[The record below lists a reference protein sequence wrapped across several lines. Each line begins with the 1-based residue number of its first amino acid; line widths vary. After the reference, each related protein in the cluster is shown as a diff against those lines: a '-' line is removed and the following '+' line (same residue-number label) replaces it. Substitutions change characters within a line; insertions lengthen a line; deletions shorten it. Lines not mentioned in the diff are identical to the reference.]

1 MSKIYPI
8 LQIIVSCFL
17 FSILAALI
25 KFNANFI
32 HPTEQAFF
40 RNLLGI
46 FLLLPFFLRQNKLI
60 NNKSNYKLLFLR
72 GFFGGITMILIFT
85 AYTLIPLSQ
94 AMAISF
100 STPLFIY
107 FGSIYFL
114 KEKANKQKNICM
126 LFGFILTLIIIRPD
140 LSFQIGSILAI
151 ISSITHAIAG
161 LLVKKL
167 SETENVLTL
176 MFSLVLIMTPITFF
190 PSLYVWNTP
199 SNFLVVFLLVI
210 IAVTATLGNFFW
222 TKAISLT
229 TLTNLMPF
237 DFSKLIFA
245 TILGVIFFEE
255 KIDLITIICG
265 SGIIICNSLIA
276 KNINNEKK

>member
-1 MSKIYPI
+1 MHPI
-8 LQIIVSCFL
+8 LQLIVSCFL
-17 FSILAALI
+17 FSVLAALI
-25 KFNANFI
+25 KYNASFI

-40 RNLLGI
+40 RNLFGI
-46 FLLLPFFLRQNKLI
+46 FLLLPFFLRQNKLV
-60 NNKSNYKLLFLR
+60 NFKSNYRLLFLR
-72 GFFGGITMILIFT
+72 GFFGGITMILLFY

-107 FGSIYFL
+107 FGGIFFL
-114 KEKANKQKNICM
+114 KENTDKQKTFYM
-126 LFGFILTLIIIRPD
+126 LLGFVLTIVIIRPD
-140 LSFQIGSILAI
+140 LKLQIGSIFAI

-161 LLVKKL
+161 LIVKKL

-176 MFSLVLIMTPITFF
+176 MFSLVLIMTPITFL
-190 PSLYVWNTP
+190 PSLYVWDTP
-199 SNFLVVFLLVI
+199 SNFFVFFLLII
-210 IAVTATLGNFFW
+210 IATTATLGNFFW

-245 TILGVIFFEE
+245 TILGVIFFDE
-255 KIDLITIICG
+255 KIDLITILCG
-265 SGIIICNSLIA
+265 TGIIICNSLIA
-276 KNINNEKK
+276 KNISDEQK

>member
-1 MSKIYPI
+1 MHPI
-8 LQIIVSCFL
+8 LQLLVSCFL
-17 FSILAALI
+17 FSVLAALI
-25 KFNANFI
+25 KYNSSFI

-40 RNLLGI
+40 RNLFGI
-46 FLLLPFFLRQNKLI
+46 FLLLPFFLRQNKLV
-60 NNKSNYKLLFLR
+60 NFKSNYRLLFLR
-72 GFFGGITMILIFT
+72 GFFGGITMILLFY

-107 FGSIYFL
+107 FGGIFFL
-114 KEKANKQKNICM
+114 KENANKQKTFYM
-126 LFGFILTLIIIRPD
+126 LLGFVLTLVIIRPD
-140 LSFQIGSILAI
+140 LKLQIGSIFAI

-161 LLVKKL
+161 LIVKKL

-176 MFSLVLIMTPITFF
+176 MFSLVLIMTPITFL
-190 PSLYVWNTP
+190 PSLYIWETP
-199 SNFLVVFLLVI
+199 SNFFVFFLLII
-210 IAVTATLGNFFW
+210 IATTATLGNFFW

-255 KIDLITIICG
+255 KIDLITILCG
-265 SGIIICNSLIA
+265 TGIIICNSLIA
-276 KNINNEKK
+276 KNISDEEK

>member
-1 MSKIYPI
+1 MHPI
-8 LQIIVSCFL
+8 LQLLVSCFL
-17 FSILAALI
+17 FSVLAALI
-25 KFNANFI
+25 KYNASFI

-40 RNLLGI
+40 RNLFGI
-46 FLLLPFFLRQNKLI
+46 FLLLPFFLRQNKLV
-60 NNKSNYKLLFLR
+60 NFKSNYRLLFLR
-72 GFFGGITMILIFT
+72 GFFGGITMILIFY

-107 FGSIYFL
+107 FGGIFFL
-114 KEKANKQKNICM
+114 KENTDKQKTFYM
-126 LFGFILTLIIIRPD
+126 LLGFVLTLVIIRPD
-140 LSFQIGSILAI
+140 LKLQIGSIFAI

-161 LLVKKL
+161 LIVKKL

-176 MFSLVLIMTPITFF
+176 MFSLVLIMTPITFL
-190 PSLYVWNTP
+190 PSLYVWDTP
-199 SNFLVVFLLVI
+199 SNFFVFFLLII
-210 IAVTATLGNFFW
+210 IATTATLGNFFW

-245 TILGVIFFEE
+245 TILGVIFFDE
-255 KIDLITIICG
+255 KIDLITILCG
-265 SGIIICNSLIA
+265 TGIIICNSLIA
-276 KNINNEKK
+276 KNISDEQK

>member
-1 MSKIYPI
+1 MHPI
-8 LQIIVSCFL
+8 LQLIVSCFL
-17 FSILAALI
+17 FSVLAALI
-25 KFNANFI
+25 KYNASFI

-40 RNLLGI
+40 RNLFGI
-46 FLLLPFFLRQNKLI
+46 FLLLPFVLRQNKLV
-60 NNKSNYKLLFLR
+60 NFKSNYRLLFLR
-72 GFFGGITMILIFT
+72 GFFGGITMILLFY

-107 FGSIYFL
+107 FGSIFFL
-114 KEKANKQKNICM
+114 EENINRQKTFY
-126 LFGFILTLIIIRPD
+126 LLLGFVLTLIIIRPD
-140 LSFQIGSILAI
+140 LKLQIGSIFAI

-161 LLVKKL
+161 LIVKKL

-176 MFSLVLIMTPITFF
+176 MFSLVLIMTPITFL
-190 PSLYVWNTP
+190 PSLYVWDTP
-199 SNFLVVFLLVI
+199 SNFFVFFLLFI
-210 IAVTATLGNFFW
+210 IAATATLGNFFW

-255 KIDLITIICG
+255 KIDLITILCG
-265 SGIIICNSLIA
+265 TGIIICNSLIA
-276 KNINNEKK
+276 KNVSNEEK

>member
-1 MSKIYPI
+1 MHPI
-8 LQIIVSCFL
+8 LQLIVSCFL
-17 FSILAALI
+17 FSVLAALI
-25 KFNANFI
+25 KYNASFI
-32 HPTEQAFF
+32 HPAEQAFF
-40 RNLLGI
+40 RNLFGI
-46 FLLLPFFLRQNKLI
+46 FLLLPFFLRQNKLV
-60 NNKSNYKLLFLR
+60 NFKSNYRLLFLR
-72 GFFGGITMILIFT
+72 GFFGGITMILLFY

-107 FGSIYFL
+107 FGGIFFL
-114 KEKANKQKNICM
+114 KENTDKQKTFYM
-126 LFGFILTLIIIRPD
+126 LLGFVLTLVIIRPD
-140 LSFQIGSILAI
+140 LKLQIGSIFAI

-161 LLVKKL
+161 LIVKKL

-176 MFSLVLIMTPITFF
+176 MFSLVLIMTPITFL
-190 PSLYVWNTP
+190 PSLYVWDTP
-199 SNFLVVFLLVI
+199 SNFFVFFLLFI
-210 IAVTATLGNFFW
+210 IAATATLGNFFW

-255 KIDLITIICG
+255 KIDLITVVCG
-265 SGIIICNSLIA
+265 TGIIICNSLIA
-276 KNINNEKK
+276 KNVSNEEK

>member
-1 MSKIYPI
+1 MYPI
-8 LQIIVSCFL
+8 LQLIISCFL
-17 FSILAALI
+17 FSVLAALI
-25 KFNANFI
+25 KFNASFI

-40 RNLLGI
+40 RNLFGI
-46 FLLLPFFLRQNKLI
+46 FLLLPFFLRQNKLV
-60 NNKSNYKLLFLR
+60 NFKSNYRLLFLR
-72 GFFGGITMILIFT
+72 GFFGGITMILLFY

-107 FGSIYFL
+107 FGGIFFL
-114 KEKANKQKNICM
+114 KENTDKQKTFYM
-126 LFGFILTLIIIRPD
+126 LLGFVLTLVIIRPD
-140 LSFQIGSILAI
+140 LKLQIGSIFAI

-161 LLVKKL
+161 LIVKKL

-176 MFSLVLIMTPITFF
+176 MFSLVLIMTPITFL
-190 PSLYVWNTP
+190 PSLYVWDTP
-199 SNFLVVFLLVI
+199 SNFFVFFLLFI
-210 IAVTATLGNFFW
+210 IAATATLGNFFW

-255 KIDLITIICG
+255 KIDLITVVCG
-265 SGIIICNSLIA
+265 TGIIICNSLIA
-276 KNINNEKK
+276 KNVSNEEK

>member
-1 MSKIYPI
+1 MHPI
-8 LQIIVSCFL
+8 LQLIVSCFL
-17 FSILAALI
+17 FSVLAALI
-25 KFNANFI
+25 KYNASFI

-40 RNLLGI
+40 RNLFGI
-46 FLLLPFFLRQNKLI
+46 FLLLPFVLRQNKLV
-60 NNKSNYKLLFLR
+60 NFKSNYRLLFLR
-72 GFFGGITMILIFT
+72 GFFGGITMILLFY

-107 FGSIYFL
+107 FGGIFFL
-114 KEKANKQKNICM
+114 KENTDKQKTFYM
-126 LFGFILTLIIIRPD
+126 LLGFVLTLVIIRPD
-140 LSFQIGSILAI
+140 LKLQIGSIFAI

-161 LLVKKL
+161 LIVKKL

-176 MFSLVLIMTPITFF
+176 MFSLVLIMTPITFL
-190 PSLYVWNTP
+190 PSLYIWETP
-199 SNFLVVFLLVI
+199 SNFFVFFLLII
-210 IAVTATLGNFFW
+210 IATTATLGNFFW

-255 KIDLITIICG
+255 KIDLITILCG
-265 SGIIICNSLIA
+265 TGIIICNSLIA
-276 KNINNEKK
+276 KNVSNEEK

>member
-1 MSKIYPI
+1 MHPI
-8 LQIIVSCFL
+8 LQLLVSCFL
-17 FSILAALI
+17 FSVLAALI
-25 KFNANFI
+25 KYNASFI

-40 RNLLGI
+40 RNLFGI
-46 FLLLPFFLRQNKLI
+46 FLLLPFFLRQNKLV
-60 NNKSNYKLLFLR
+60 NFKSNYRLLFLR
-72 GFFGGITMILIFT
+72 GFFGGITMILLFY

-107 FGSIYFL
+107 FGGIFFL
-114 KEKANKQKNICM
+114 KEKTDKQKTFYI
-126 LFGFILTLIIIRPD
+126 LLGFVLTLVIIRPD
-140 LSFQIGSILAI
+140 LKLQIGSIFAI

-161 LLVKKL
+161 LIVKKL

-176 MFSLVLIMTPITFF
+176 MFSLVLIMTPITFL
-190 PSLYVWNTP
+190 PSLYVWDTP
-199 SNFLVVFLLVI
+199 SNFFVFFLLFI
-210 IAVTATLGNFFW
+210 IAATATLGNFFW

-255 KIDLITIICG
+255 KIDLITVVCG
-265 SGIIICNSLIA
+265 TGIIICNSLIA
-276 KNINNEKK
+276 KNISDEQK

>member
-1 MSKIYPI
+1 MYPI
-8 LQIIVSCFL
+8 LQLIISCFL

-40 RNLLGI
+40 RNFLSI

-60 NNKSNYKLLFLR
+60 NKKSNYKLLFLR
-72 GFFGGITMILIFT
+72 GLFGGITMILIFT

-114 KEKANKQKNICM
+114 KEKADKQKTIFM
-126 LFGFILTLIIIRPD
+126 LFGFVLTIIIIRPD
-140 LSFQIGSILAI
+140 LNLQIGSIFAI

-167 SETENVLTL
+167 SETENVITL

-190 PSLYVWNTP
+190 PSLYVWDTP
-199 SNFLVVFLLVI
+199 SDFLVVFLLI
-210 IAVTATLGNFFW
+210 IISVTATLGNFFW
-222 TKAISLT
+222 TKAISMT

-245 TILGVIFFEE
+245 TVLGVIFFNE
-255 KIDLITIICG
+255 KIDFVTILCG

-276 KNINNEKK
+276 KKINNEKE

>member
-1 MSKIYPI
+1 MHPI
-8 LQIIVSCFL
+8 LQLIVSCFL
-17 FSILAALI
+17 FSVLAALI
-25 KFNANFI
+25 KYNASFI

-40 RNLLGI
+40 RNLFGI
-46 FLLLPFFLRQNKLI
+46 FLLLPFFLRQKKLV
-60 NNKSNYKLLFLR
+60 NFKSNYRLLFLR
-72 GFFGGITMILIFT
+72 GFFGGITMILLFY

-107 FGSIYFL
+107 FGSIFFL
-114 KEKANKQKNICM
+114 KENTDKQKTFYM
-126 LFGFILTLIIIRPD
+126 LLGFVLTLVIIRPD
-140 LSFQIGSILAI
+140 LKLQIGSIFAI

-161 LLVKKL
+161 LIVKKL

-176 MFSLVLIMTPITFF
+176 MFSLVLIMTPITFL
-190 PSLYVWNTP
+190 PSLYVWDTP
-199 SNFLVVFLLVI
+199 SNFFVFFLLII
-210 IAVTATLGNFFW
+210 IATTATLGNFFW

-245 TILGVIFFEE
+245 TILGVIFFDE
-255 KIDLITIICG
+255 KIDLITILCG
-265 SGIIICNSLIA
+265 TGIIICNSLIA
-276 KNINNEKK
+276 KNISDEQK

>member
-1 MSKIYPI
+1 MHPI
-8 LQIIVSCFL
+8 LQLIVSCFL
-17 FSILAALI
+17 FSVLAALI
-25 KFNANFI
+25 KYNASFI

-40 RNLLGI
+40 RNLFGI
-46 FLLLPFFLRQNKLI
+46 FLLLPFFLRQNKLV
-60 NNKSNYKLLFLR
+60 NFKSNYRLLFLR
-72 GFFGGITMILIFT
+72 GFFGGITMILLFY

-107 FGSIYFL
+107 FGGIFFL
-114 KEKANKQKNICM
+114 KENTNKQKTFYM
-126 LFGFILTLIIIRPD
+126 LLGFVLTLVIIRPD
-140 LSFQIGSILAI
+140 LKLQIGSIFAI

-161 LLVKKL
+161 LIVKKL

-176 MFSLVLIMTPITFF
+176 MFSLVLIMTPITFL
-190 PSLYVWNTP
+190 PSLYVWDTP
-199 SNFLVVFLLVI
+199 SNFFVFFLLFI
-210 IAVTATLGNFFW
+210 IAATATLGNFFW

-245 TILGVIFFEE
+245 TILGVIFFDE
-255 KIDLITIICG
+255 KIDLITILCG
-265 SGIIICNSLIA
+265 TGIIICNSLIA
-276 KNINNEKK
+276 KNISDEQK

>member
-1 MSKIYPI
+1 MHPI
-8 LQIIVSCFL
+8 LQLIVSCFL
-17 FSILAALI
+17 FSVLAALI
-25 KFNANFI
+25 KYNASFI

-40 RNLLGI
+40 RNLFGI
-46 FLLLPFFLRQNKLI
+46 FLLLPFFLRQNKLV
-60 NNKSNYKLLFLR
+60 NFKSNYRLLFLR
-72 GFFGGITMILIFT
+72 GFFGGITMILLFY

-107 FGSIYFL
+107 FGGIFFL
-114 KEKANKQKNICM
+114 KEKTDKQKTFYM
-126 LFGFILTLIIIRPD
+126 LLGFVLTLVIIRPD
-140 LSFQIGSILAI
+140 LKLQIGSIFAI

-161 LLVKKL
+161 LIVKKL

-176 MFSLVLIMTPITFF
+176 MFSLVLIMTPITFL
-190 PSLYVWNTP
+190 PSLYVWDTP
-199 SNFLVVFLLVI
+199 SNFFVFFLLII
-210 IAVTATLGNFFW
+210 IATTATLGNFFW

-255 KIDLITIICG
+255 KIDLITVVCG
-265 SGIIICNSLIA
+265 TGIIICNSLIA
-276 KNINNEKK
+276 KNVSNEEK

>member
-1 MSKIYPI
+1 MHPI
-8 LQIIVSCFL
+8 LQLIVSCFL
-17 FSILAALI
+17 FSVLAALI
-25 KFNANFI
+25 KYNASFI

-40 RNLLGI
+40 RNLFGI
-46 FLLLPFFLRQNKLI
+46 FLLLPFFLRQNKLV
-60 NNKSNYKLLFLR
+60 NFKSNYRLLFLR
-72 GFFGGITMILIFT
+72 GFFGGITMILLFY

-107 FGSIYFL
+107 FGGIFFL
-114 KEKANKQKNICM
+114 KENTDKQKTFYM
-126 LFGFILTLIIIRPD
+126 LLGFVLTLVIIRPD
-140 LSFQIGSILAI
+140 LKLQIGSIFAI

-161 LLVKKL
+161 LIVKKL

-176 MFSLVLIMTPITFF
+176 MFSLVLIMTPMTFL
-190 PSLYVWNTP
+190 PSLYVWDTP
-199 SNFLVVFLLVI
+199 SNFFVFFLLII
-210 IAVTATLGNFFW
+210 IATTATLGNFFW

-255 KIDLITIICG
+255 KIDLITVVCG
-265 SGIIICNSLIA
+265 TGIIICNSLIA
-276 KNINNEKK
+276 KNVSNEEK

>member
-1 MSKIYPI
+1 MHPI
-8 LQIIVSCFL
+8 LQLLVSCFL
-17 FSILAALI
+17 FSVLAALI
-25 KFNANFI
+25 KYNASFI

-40 RNLLGI
+40 RNLFGI
-46 FLLLPFFLRQNKLI
+46 FLLLPFVLRQNKLV
-60 NNKSNYKLLFLR
+60 NFKSNYRLLFLR
-72 GFFGGITMILIFT
+72 GFFGGITMILLFY

-107 FGSIYFL
+107 FGGIFFL
-114 KEKANKQKNICM
+114 KENTDKQKTFYM
-126 LFGFILTLIIIRPD
+126 LLGFVLTLVIIRPD
-140 LSFQIGSILAI
+140 LKLQIGSIFAI

-161 LLVKKL
+161 LMVKKL
-167 SETENVLTL
+167 SKTENVITL
-176 MFSLVLIMTPITFF
+176 MFSLVLIMTPITFL
-190 PSLYVWNTP
+190 PSLYVWDTP
-199 SNFLVVFLLVI
+199 SNFFVFFLLFI
-210 IAVTATLGNFFW
+210 IAATATLGNFFW

-255 KIDLITIICG
+255 KIDLITVVCG
-265 SGIIICNSLIA
+265 TGIIICNSLIA
-276 KNINNEKK
+276 KNVSNEEK

>member
-1 MSKIYPI
+1 MHPI
-8 LQIIVSCFL
+8 LQLLVSCFL
-17 FSILAALI
+17 FSVLAALI
-25 KFNANFI
+25 KYNASFI

-40 RNLLGI
+40 RNLFGI
-46 FLLLPFFLRQNKLI
+46 FLLLPFFLRQKKLV
-60 NNKSNYKLLFLR
+60 NFKSNYRLLFLR
-72 GFFGGITMILIFT
+72 GFFGGITMILLFY

-107 FGSIYFL
+107 FGGIFFL
-114 KEKANKQKNICM
+114 KENTDKQKTFYM
-126 LFGFILTLIIIRPD
+126 LLGFVLTLVIIRPD
-140 LSFQIGSILAI
+140 LKLQIGSIFAI

-161 LLVKKL
+161 LIVKKL

-176 MFSLVLIMTPITFF
+176 MFSLVLIMTPITFL
-190 PSLYVWNTP
+190 PSLYVWDTP
-199 SNFLVVFLLVI
+199 SNFFVFFLLII
-210 IAVTATLGNFFW
+210 IATTATLGNFFW

-265 SGIIICNSLIA
+265 TGIIICNSLIA
-276 KNINNEKK
+276 KNISDEEK

>member
-1 MSKIYPI
+1 MHPI
-8 LQIIVSCFL
+8 LQLIVSCFL
-17 FSILAALI
+17 FSVLAALI
-25 KFNANFI
+25 KYNASFI

-40 RNLLGI
+40 RNLFGI
-46 FLLLPFFLRQNKLI
+46 FLLLPFFLRQNKLV
-60 NNKSNYKLLFLR
+60 NFKSNYRLLFLR
-72 GFFGGITMILIFT
+72 GFFGGITMILLFY

-107 FGSIYFL
+107 FGGIFFL
-114 KEKANKQKNICM
+114 KENANKQKTFYM
-126 LFGFILTLIIIRPD
+126 LLGFVLTLVIIRPD
-140 LSFQIGSILAI
+140 LKLQIGSIFAI

-161 LLVKKL
+161 LIVKKL

-176 MFSLVLIMTPITFF
+176 MFSLVLIMTPITFL
-190 PSLYVWNTP
+190 PSLYVWDTP
-199 SNFLVVFLLVI
+199 SNFFVFFLLFI
-210 IAVTATLGNFFW
+210 IAATATLGNFFW

-255 KIDLITIICG
+255 KIDLITVVCG
-265 SGIIICNSLIA
+265 TGIIICNSLIA
-276 KNINNEKK
+276 KNVSNEEK

>member
-1 MSKIYPI
+1 MHPI
-8 LQIIVSCFL
+8 LQLIVSCFL
-17 FSILAALI
+17 FSVLAALI
-25 KFNANFI
+25 KYNASFI

-40 RNLLGI
+40 RNLFGI
-46 FLLLPFFLRQNKLI
+46 FLLLPFFLRQNKLV
-60 NNKSNYKLLFLR
+60 NFKSNYRLLFLR
-72 GFFGGITMILIFT
+72 GFFGGITMILLFY

-107 FGSIYFL
+107 FGGIFFL
-114 KEKANKQKNICM
+114 KENTNKQKTFYM
-126 LFGFILTLIIIRPD
+126 LLGFVLTLVIIRPD
-140 LSFQIGSILAI
+140 LKLQIGSIFAI

-161 LLVKKL
+161 LIVKKL

-176 MFSLVLIMTPITFF
+176 MFSLVLIMTPITFL
-190 PSLYVWNTP
+190 PSLYVWDTP
-199 SNFLVVFLLVI
+199 SNFFVFFLLFI
-210 IAVTATLGNFFW
+210 IAATATLGNFFW

-255 KIDLITIICG
+255 KIDLITVVCG
-265 SGIIICNSLIA
+265 TGIIICNSLIA
-276 KNINNEKK
+276 KNVSNEEK

>member
-1 MSKIYPI
+1 MHPI
-8 LQIIVSCFL
+8 LQLLVSCFL
-17 FSILAALI
+17 FSVLAALI
-25 KFNANFI
+25 KYNASFI

-40 RNLLGI
+40 RNLFGI
-46 FLLLPFFLRQNKLI
+46 FLLLPFFLRQNKLV
-60 NNKSNYKLLFLR
+60 NFKSNYRLLFLR
-72 GFFGGITMILIFT
+72 GFFGGITMILLFY

-107 FGSIYFL
+107 FGGIFFL
-114 KEKANKQKNICM
+114 KENTDKQKTFYM
-126 LFGFILTLIIIRPD
+126 LLGFVLTLVIIRPD
-140 LSFQIGSILAI
+140 LKLQIGSIFAI

-161 LLVKKL
+161 LIVKKL

-176 MFSLVLIMTPITFF
+176 MFSLVLIMTPITFL
-190 PSLYVWNTP
+190 PSLYVWDTP
-199 SNFLVVFLLVI
+199 SNFFVFFLLII
-210 IAVTATLGNFFW
+210 IAAIATLGNFYW

-245 TILGVIFFEE
+245 TFLGVIFFNE
-255 KIDLITIICG
+255 KIDLITIFCG

-276 KNINNEKK
+276 KKISNEKE

>member
-1 MSKIYPI
+1 MHPI
-8 LQIIVSCFL
+8 LQLIVSCFL
-17 FSILAALI
+17 FSVLAALI
-25 KFNANFI
+25 KYNASFI

-40 RNLLGI
+40 RNLFGI
-46 FLLLPFFLRQNKLI
+46 FLLLPFFLRQNKLV
-60 NNKSNYKLLFLR
+60 NFKSNYRLLFLR
-72 GFFGGITMILIFT
+72 GFFGGITMILLFY

-107 FGSIYFL
+107 FGGIFFL
-114 KEKANKQKNICM
+114 KENTDKQKTFYM
-126 LFGFILTLIIIRPD
+126 LLGFVLTLVIIRPD
-140 LSFQIGSILAI
+140 LKLQIGSIFAI

-161 LLVKKL
+161 LIVKKL

-176 MFSLVLIMTPITFF
+176 MFSLVLIMTPITFL
-190 PSLYVWNTP
+190 PSLYVWDTP
-199 SNFLVVFLLVI
+199 SNFFVFFLLII
-210 IAVTATLGNFFW
+210 IATTATLGNFFW

-265 SGIIICNSLIA
+265 SGIVICNSLIA
-276 KNINNEKK
+276 KNISDEKK

>member
-1 MSKIYPI
+1 MHPI
-8 LQIIVSCFL
+8 LQLLVSCFL
-17 FSILAALI
+17 FSVLAALI
-25 KFNANFI
+25 KYNSSFI

-40 RNLLGI
+40 RNLFGI
-46 FLLLPFFLRQNKLI
+46 FLLLPFFLRQNKLV
-60 NNKSNYKLLFLR
+60 NFKSNYRLLFLR
-72 GFFGGITMILIFT
+72 GFFGGITMILLFY

-107 FGSIYFL
+107 FGGIFFL
-114 KEKANKQKNICM
+114 KENTNKQKTFYM
-126 LFGFILTLIIIRPD
+126 LLGFVLTLVIIRPD
-140 LSFQIGSILAI
+140 LKLQIGSIFAI

-161 LLVKKL
+161 LIVKKL

-176 MFSLVLIMTPITFF
+176 MFSLVLIMTPITFL
-190 PSLYVWNTP
+190 PSLYVWDTP
-199 SNFLVVFLLVI
+199 SNFFVFFLLFI
-210 IAVTATLGNFFW
+210 IAATATLGNFFW

-245 TILGVIFFEE
+245 TILGVIFFDE
-255 KIDLITIICG
+255 KIDLITILCG
-265 SGIIICNSLIA
+265 TGIIICNSLIA
-276 KNINNEKK
+276 KNISDEQK

>member
-1 MSKIYPI
+1 MHPI
-8 LQIIVSCFL
+8 LQLIVSCFL
-17 FSILAALI
+17 FSVLAALI
-25 KFNANFI
+25 KYNASFI

-40 RNLLGI
+40 RNLFGI
-46 FLLLPFFLRQNKLI
+46 FLLLPFFLRQNKLV
-60 NNKSNYKLLFLR
+60 NFKSNYRLLFLR
-72 GFFGGITMILIFT
+72 GFFGGITMILLFY

-107 FGSIYFL
+107 FGGIFFL
-114 KEKANKQKNICM
+114 KENTDKQKTFYM
-126 LFGFILTLIIIRPD
+126 LLGFVLTLVIIRPD
-140 LSFQIGSILAI
+140 LKLQIGSIFAI

-161 LLVKKL
+161 LIVKKL

-176 MFSLVLIMTPITFF
+176 MFSLVLIMTPITFL
-190 PSLYVWNTP
+190 PSLYVWDTP
-199 SNFLVVFLLVI
+199 SNFFVFFLLII
-210 IAVTATLGNFFW
+210 IATTATLGNFFW

-245 TILGVIFFEE
+245 TILGVIFFDE
-255 KIDLITIICG
+255 KIDLITILCG
-265 SGIIICNSLIA
+265 TGIIICNSLIA
-276 KNINNEKK
+276 KNISDEQK

>member
-1 MSKIYPI
+1 MHPI
-8 LQIIVSCFL
+8 LQLLVSCFL
-17 FSILAALI
+17 FSVLAALI
-25 KFNANFI
+25 KYNASFI

-40 RNLLGI
+40 RNLFGI
-46 FLLLPFFLRQNKLI
+46 FLLLPFFLRQNKLV
-60 NNKSNYKLLFLR
+60 NFKSNYRLLFLR
-72 GFFGGITMILIFT
+72 GFFGGITMILLFY

-107 FGSIYFL
+107 FGGIFFL
-114 KEKANKQKNICM
+114 KEKTDKQKTFYI
-126 LFGFILTLIIIRPD
+126 LLGFVLTLVIIRPD
-140 LSFQIGSILAI
+140 LKLQIGSIFAI

-161 LLVKKL
+161 LIVKKL

-176 MFSLVLIMTPITFF
+176 MFSLVLIMTPITFL
-190 PSLYVWNTP
+190 PSLYVWDTP
-199 SNFLVVFLLVI
+199 SNFFVFFLLFI
-210 IAVTATLGNFFW
+210 IAATATLGNFFW

-255 KIDLITIICG
+255 KIDLITVVCG
-265 SGIIICNSLIA
+265 TGIIICNSLIA
-276 KNINNEKK
+276 KNVSNEEK

>member
-1 MSKIYPI
+1 MHPI
-8 LQIIVSCFL
+8 LQLLVSCFL
-17 FSILAALI
+17 FSVLAALI
-25 KFNANFI
+25 KYNASFI

-40 RNLLGI
+40 RNLFGI
-46 FLLLPFFLRQNKLI
+46 FLLLPFFLRQKKLV
-60 NNKSNYKLLFLR
+60 NFKSNYRLLFLR
-72 GFFGGITMILIFT
+72 GFFGGITMILLFY

-107 FGSIYFL
+107 FGGIFFL
-114 KEKANKQKNICM
+114 KENTDKQKTFYM
-126 LFGFILTLIIIRPD
+126 LLGFVLTLVIIRPD
-140 LSFQIGSILAI
+140 LKLQIGSIFAI

-161 LLVKKL
+161 LIVKKL

-176 MFSLVLIMTPITFF
+176 MFSLVLIMTPITFL
-190 PSLYVWNTP
+190 PSLYVWDTP
-199 SNFLVVFLLVI
+199 SNFFVFFLLFI
-210 IAVTATLGNFFW
+210 IAATATLGNFFW

-255 KIDLITIICG
+255 KIDLITVVCG
-265 SGIIICNSLIA
+265 TGIIICNSLIA
-276 KNINNEKK
+276 KNVSNEEK

>member
-1 MSKIYPI
+1 MHPI
-8 LQIIVSCFL
+8 LQLLVSCFL
-17 FSILAALI
+17 FSVLAALI
-25 KFNANFI
+25 KYNASFI

-40 RNLLGI
+40 RNLFGI
-46 FLLLPFFLRQNKLI
+46 FLLLPFFLRQNKLV
-60 NNKSNYKLLFLR
+60 NFKSNYRLLFLR
-72 GFFGGITMILIFT
+72 GFFGGITMILLFY

-107 FGSIYFL
+107 FGGIFFL
-114 KEKANKQKNICM
+114 KENTDKQKTFYM
-126 LFGFILTLIIIRPD
+126 LLGFVLTLVIIRPD
-140 LSFQIGSILAI
+140 LKLQIGSIFAI

-161 LLVKKL
+161 LIVKKL

-176 MFSLVLIMTPITFF
+176 MFSLVLIMTPITFL
-190 PSLYVWNTP
+190 PSLYVWDTP
-199 SNFLVVFLLVI
+199 SNFFVFFLLFI
-210 IAVTATLGNFFW
+210 IAATATLGNFFW

-265 SGIIICNSLIA
+265 TGIIICNSLIA
-276 KNINNEKK
+276 KNISDEQK

>member
-1 MSKIYPI
+1 MYPI
-8 LQIIVSCFL
+8 LQLIVSCFL
-17 FSILAALI
+17 FSVLAALI
-25 KFNANFI
+25 KYNASFI

-40 RNLLGI
+40 RNLFGI
-46 FLLLPFFLRQNKLI
+46 FLLLPFFLRQNKLV
-60 NNKSNYKLLFLR
+60 NFKSNYRLLFLR
-72 GFFGGITMILIFT
+72 GFFGGITMILLFY

-107 FGSIYFL
+107 FGGIFFL
-114 KEKANKQKNICM
+114 KENTDKQKTFYM
-126 LFGFILTLIIIRPD
+126 LLGFVLTLVIIRPD
-140 LSFQIGSILAI
+140 LKLQIGSIFAI

-161 LLVKKL
+161 LIVKKL

-176 MFSLVLIMTPITFF
+176 MFSLVLIMTPITFL
-190 PSLYVWNTP
+190 PSLYVWDTP
-199 SNFLVVFLLVI
+199 SNFFVFFLLII
-210 IAVTATLGNFFW
+210 IATTATLGNFFW

-255 KIDLITIICG
+255 KIDLITILCG
-265 SGIIICNSLIA
+265 TGIIICNSFIA
-276 KNINNEKK
+276 KNISDEQK

>member
-1 MSKIYPI
+1 MHPI
-8 LQIIVSCFL
+8 LQLIVSCFL
-17 FSILAALI
+17 FSVLAALI
-25 KFNANFI
+25 KYNASFI

-40 RNLLGI
+40 RNLFGI
-46 FLLLPFFLRQNKLI
+46 FLLLPFFLRQKKLV
-60 NNKSNYKLLFLR
+60 NFKSNYRLLFLR
-72 GFFGGITMILIFT
+72 GFFGGITMILLFY

-107 FGSIYFL
+107 FGGIFFL
-114 KEKANKQKNICM
+114 KENTDKQKTFYM
-126 LFGFILTLIIIRPD
+126 LLGFVLTLVIIRPD
-140 LSFQIGSILAI
+140 LKLQIGSIIAI

-161 LLVKKL
+161 LIVKKL

-176 MFSLVLIMTPITFF
+176 MFSLVLIMTPITFL
-190 PSLYVWNTP
+190 PSLYVWDTP
-199 SNFLVVFLLVI
+199 SNFFVFFLLII
-210 IAVTATLGNFFW
+210 IATTATLGNFFW

-245 TILGVIFFEE
+245 TILGVIFFDE
-255 KIDLITIICG
+255 KIDLITILCG
-265 SGIIICNSLIA
+265 TGIIICNSLIA
-276 KNINNEKK
+276 KNISDEQK

>member
-1 MSKIYPI
+1 MHPI
-8 LQIIVSCFL
+8 LQLLVSCFL
-17 FSILAALI
+17 FSVLAALI
-25 KFNANFI
+25 KYNASFI

-40 RNLLGI
+40 RNLFGI
-46 FLLLPFFLRQNKLI
+46 FLLLPFFLRQNKLV
-60 NNKSNYKLLFLR
+60 NFKSNYRLLFLR
-72 GFFGGITMILIFT
+72 GFFGGITMILLFY

-107 FGSIYFL
+107 FGGIFFL
-114 KEKANKQKNICM
+114 KENTNKQKTFYM
-126 LFGFILTLIIIRPD
+126 LLGFVLTLVIIRPD
-140 LSFQIGSILAI
+140 LKLQIGSIFAI

-161 LLVKKL
+161 LIVKKL

-176 MFSLVLIMTPITFF
+176 MFSLVLIMTPITFL
-190 PSLYVWNTP
+190 PSLYVWDTP
-199 SNFLVVFLLVI
+199 SNFFVFFLLFI
-210 IAVTATLGNFFW
+210 IAATATLGNFFW

-255 KIDLITIICG
+255 KIDLITVVCG
-265 SGIIICNSLIA
+265 TGIIICNSLIA
-276 KNINNEKK
+276 KNVSNEEK

>member
-1 MSKIYPI
+1 MHPI
-8 LQIIVSCFL
+8 LQLLVSCFL
-17 FSILAALI
+17 FSVLAALI
-25 KFNANFI
+25 KYNASFI

-40 RNLLGI
+40 RNLFGI
-46 FLLLPFFLRQNKLI
+46 FLLLPFFLRQNKLV
-60 NNKSNYKLLFLR
+60 NFKSNYRLLFLR
-72 GFFGGITMILIFT
+72 GFFGGITMILLFY

-107 FGSIYFL
+107 FGGIFFL
-114 KEKANKQKNICM
+114 KENTDKQKTFYM
-126 LFGFILTLIIIRPD
+126 LLGFVLTLVIIRPD
-140 LSFQIGSILAI
+140 LKLQIGSIFAI

-161 LLVKKL
+161 LMVKKL
-167 SETENVLTL
+167 SKTENVITL
-176 MFSLVLIMTPITFF
+176 MFSLVLIMTPITFL
-190 PSLYVWNTP
+190 PSLYIWETP
-199 SNFLVVFLLVI
+199 SNFFVFFLLII
-210 IAVTATLGNFFW
+210 IATTATLGNFFW

-255 KIDLITIICG
+255 KIDLITILCG
-265 SGIIICNSLIA
+265 TGIIICNSLIA
-276 KNINNEKK
+276 KNISDEQK

>member
-1 MSKIYPI
+1 MYPI
-8 LQIIVSCFL
+8 LQLIVSCFL
-17 FSILAALI
+17 FSVLAALI
-25 KFNANFI
+25 KYNASFI

-40 RNLLGI
+40 RNLFGI
-46 FLLLPFFLRQNKLI
+46 FLLLPFVLRQNKLV
-60 NNKSNYKLLFLR
+60 NFKSNYRLLFLR
-72 GFFGGITMILIFT
+72 GFFGGITMILLFY

-107 FGSIYFL
+107 FGGIFFL
-114 KEKANKQKNICM
+114 KENTDKQKTFYM
-126 LFGFILTLIIIRPD
+126 LLGFVLTLVIIRPD
-140 LSFQIGSILAI
+140 LKLQIGSIFAI

-161 LLVKKL
+161 LIVKKL

-176 MFSLVLIMTPITFF
+176 MFSLVLIMTPITFL
-190 PSLYVWNTP
+190 PSLYVWDTP
-199 SNFLVVFLLVI
+199 SNFFVFFLLFI
-210 IAVTATLGNFFW
+210 IAAIATLGNFFW

-255 KIDLITIICG
+255 KIDLITVVCG
-265 SGIIICNSLIA
+265 TGIIICNSLIA
-276 KNINNEKK
+276 KNVSNEEK

>member
-1 MSKIYPI
+1 MYPI
-8 LQIIVSCFL
+8 LQLIVSCFL
-17 FSILAALI
+17 FSVLAALI
-25 KFNANFI
+25 KYNASFI

-40 RNLLGI
+40 RNLFGI
-46 FLLLPFFLRQNKLI
+46 FLLLPFVLRQNKLV
-60 NNKSNYKLLFLR
+60 NFKSNYRLLFLR
-72 GFFGGITMILIFT
+72 GFFGGITMILLFY

-107 FGSIYFL
+107 FGGIFFL
-114 KEKANKQKNICM
+114 KENTDKQKTFYM
-126 LFGFILTLIIIRPD
+126 LLGFVLTIVIIRPD
-140 LSFQIGSILAI
+140 LKLQIGSIIAI

-161 LLVKKL
+161 LIVKKL

-176 MFSLVLIMTPITFF
+176 MFSLVLIMTPITFL
-190 PSLYVWNTP
+190 PSLYVWDTP
-199 SNFLVVFLLVI
+199 SNFFVFFLLFI
-210 IAVTATLGNFFW
+210 IAATATLGNFFW

-245 TILGVIFFEE
+245 TILGVIFFDE
-255 KIDLITIICG
+255 KIDLITILCG
-265 SGIIICNSLIA
+265 TGIIICNSLIA
-276 KNINNEKK
+276 KNVSNEEK

>member
-1 MSKIYPI
+1 MHPI
-8 LQIIVSCFL
+8 LQLIVSCFL
-17 FSILAALI
+17 FSVLAALI
-25 KFNANFI
+25 KYNASFI

-40 RNLLGI
+40 RNLFGI
-46 FLLLPFFLRQNKLI
+46 FLLLPFFLRQNKLV
-60 NNKSNYKLLFLR
+60 NFKSNYRLLFLR
-72 GFFGGITMILIFT
+72 GFFGGITMILLFY

-107 FGSIYFL
+107 FGGIFFL
-114 KEKANKQKNICM
+114 KENTDKQKTFYM
-126 LFGFILTLIIIRPD
+126 LLGFVLTLVIIRPD
-140 LSFQIGSILAI
+140 LKLQIGSIFAI

-161 LLVKKL
+161 LIVKKL

-176 MFSLVLIMTPITFF
+176 MFSLVLIMTPITFL
-190 PSLYVWNTP
+190 PSLYVWDTP
-199 SNFLVVFLLVI
+199 SNFFVFFLLII
-210 IAVTATLGNFFW
+210 IATTATLGNFFW

-255 KIDLITIICG
+255 KIDLITVVCG
-265 SGIIICNSLIA
+265 TGIIICNSLIA
-276 KNINNEKK
+276 KNVSNEEK

>member
-1 MSKIYPI
+1 MHPI
-8 LQIIVSCFL
+8 LQLLVSCFL
-17 FSILAALI
+17 FSVLAALI
-25 KFNANFI
+25 KYNASFI

-40 RNLLGI
+40 RNLFGI
-46 FLLLPFFLRQNKLI
+46 FLLLPFFLRQNKLV
-60 NNKSNYKLLFLR
+60 NFKSNYRLLFLR
-72 GFFGGITMILIFT
+72 GFFGGITMILLFY

-107 FGSIYFL
+107 FGGIFFL
-114 KEKANKQKNICM
+114 KENTNKQKTFYM
-126 LFGFILTLIIIRPD
+126 LLGVVLTLVIIRPD
-140 LSFQIGSILAI
+140 LKLQIGSIFAI

-161 LLVKKL
+161 LIVKKL

-176 MFSLVLIMTPITFF
+176 MFSLVLIMTPITFL
-190 PSLYVWNTP
+190 PSLYVWDTP
-199 SNFLVVFLLVI
+199 SNFFVFFLLFI
-210 IAVTATLGNFFW
+210 IAATATLGNFFW

-245 TILGVIFFEE
+245 TILGVIFFDE
-255 KIDLITIICG
+255 KIDLITILCG
-265 SGIIICNSLIA
+265 TGIIICNSLIA
-276 KNINNEKK
+276 KNVSNEEK

>member
-1 MSKIYPI
+1 MHPI
-8 LQIIVSCFL
+8 LQLLVSCFL
-17 FSILAALI
+17 FSVLAALI
-25 KFNANFI
+25 KYNASFI

-40 RNLLGI
+40 RNLFGI
-46 FLLLPFFLRQNKLI
+46 FLLLPFFLRQNKLV
-60 NNKSNYKLLFLR
+60 NFKSNYRLLFLR
-72 GFFGGITMILIFT
+72 GFFGGITMILLFY

-107 FGSIYFL
+107 FGGIFFL
-114 KEKANKQKNICM
+114 KENTDKQKTFYM
-126 LFGFILTLIIIRPD
+126 LLGFVLTLVIIRPD
-140 LSFQIGSILAI
+140 LKLQIGSIFAI

-161 LLVKKL
+161 LIVKKL

-176 MFSLVLIMTPITFF
+176 MFSLVLIMTPITFL
-190 PSLYVWNTP
+190 PSLYVWDTP
-199 SNFLVVFLLVI
+199 SNFFVFFLLII
-210 IAVTATLGNFFW
+210 IAITATLGNFFW

-255 KIDLITIICG
+255 KIDLITVVCG
-265 SGIIICNSLIA
+265 TGIIICNSLIA
-276 KNINNEKK
+276 KNVSNEEK

>member
-1 MSKIYPI
+1 MYPI
-8 LQIIVSCFL
+8 LQLIVSCFL
-17 FSILAALI
+17 FSVLAALI
-25 KFNANFI
+25 KYNASFI

-40 RNLLGI
+40 RNLFGI
-46 FLLLPFFLRQNKLI
+46 FLLLPFVLRQNKLV
-60 NNKSNYKLLFLR
+60 NFKSNYRLLFLR
-72 GFFGGITMILIFT
+72 GFFGGITMILLFY

-107 FGSIYFL
+107 FGGIFFL
-114 KEKANKQKNICM
+114 KENTDKQKTFYM
-126 LFGFILTLIIIRPD
+126 LLGFVLTLVIIRPD
-140 LSFQIGSILAI
+140 LKLQIGSIFAI

-161 LLVKKL
+161 LIVKKL

-176 MFSLVLIMTPITFF
+176 MFSLVLIMTPITFL
-190 PSLYVWNTP
+190 PSLYVWDTP
-199 SNFLVVFLLVI
+199 SNFFVFFLLFI
-210 IAVTATLGNFFW
+210 IAATATLGNFFW

-255 KIDLITIICG
+255 KIDLITVVCG
-265 SGIIICNSLIA
+265 TGIIICNSLIA
-276 KNINNEKK
+276 KNVSNEEK